1 MINLNI
7 IKQSTIVHV
16 CFAISYF
23 TSGLALSM
31 VQACLYFGLRPFNKR
46 LYRKINY
53 YLAYSLNSRKY
64 LDKLLLFALDL
75 IIVFVFY
82 DSLLYVH
89 CTYNI
94 KVTVYIERLMYKD
107 WLLPE
112 RDLFQLTLEKL
123 SGKQK
128 PKYLHTVKS

>member
-64 LDKLLLFALDL
+64 LDKLLLFTLDL
-75 IIVFVFY
+75 WYYCIVFY

-94 KVTVYIERLMYKD
+94 KVSLYWEANVQRLTSPRKGP
-107 WLLPE
+107 LPVNFRKAVRE
-112 RDLFQLTLEKL
+112 TETKV
-123 SGKQK
+123 
-128 PKYLHTVKS
+128 HIVKS